1 MVNKIEYRQ
10 KQNKFNQQFID
21 KFFLKELTEKEKM
34 ILVLEKLENDISP
47 YSFYWRI
54 GFKKYIKKAISLLN
68 KMEENENESISKL

>member
-1 MVNKIEYRQ
+1 MNELKYRQ

-21 KFFLKELTEKEKM
+21 KFFLEELTEKEKM

-54 GFKKYIKKAISLLN
+54 GFKKYIKKAINLLK
-68 KMEENENESISKL
+68 KMEGNENDR